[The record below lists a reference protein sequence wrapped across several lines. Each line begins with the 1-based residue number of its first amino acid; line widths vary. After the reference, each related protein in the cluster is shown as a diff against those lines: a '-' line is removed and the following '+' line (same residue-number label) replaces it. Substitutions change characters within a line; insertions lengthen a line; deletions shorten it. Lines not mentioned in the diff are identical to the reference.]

1 VYARY
6 CWHVFLLGLIAGI
19 LRSDLSIPKAAYDTL
34 SLLLM
39 LIIGLKDGM
48 ALYSNMSFSLL
59 GELLIVA
66 LIGALI
72 PLLIISALMVGEQLL
87 SAVICLFNSEL

>member
-1 VYARY
+1 
-6 CWHVFLLGLIAGI
+6 
-19 LRSDLSIPKAAYDTL
+19 
-34 SLLLM
+34 
-39 LIIGLKDGM
+39 M